1 MTVGSTIMIV
11 VHSIEVSI
19 LYPCIVI
26 SSLIKRLENILFAIT
41 YTFFGVWLRDHYMLL
56 QRITKCSM
64 PHLAKRFP
72 HRSPSCTMQVLSTSC
87 TLLRT
92 TEQGTFL
99 EAILMSEQ
107 VVPYQTR
114 GGTYCL
120 EWSIVDVSYAAP

>member
-1 MTVGSTIMIV
+1 
-11 VHSIEVSI
+11 
-19 LYPCIVI
+19 
-26 SSLIKRLENILFAIT
+26 
-41 YTFFGVWLRDHYMLL
+41 
-56 QRITKCSM
+56 
-64 PHLAKRFP
+64 
-72 HRSPSCTMQVLSTSC
+72 MQVSSTSC